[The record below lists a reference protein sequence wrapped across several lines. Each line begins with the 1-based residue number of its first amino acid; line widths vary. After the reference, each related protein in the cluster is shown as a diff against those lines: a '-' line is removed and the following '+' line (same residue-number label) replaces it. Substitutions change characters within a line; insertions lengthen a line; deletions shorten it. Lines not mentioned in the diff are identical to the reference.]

1 MKRKIIAILLCL
13 FTSFS
18 IMGCGKEEEVV
29 SEEELTISNE
39 LKQNDYRGGLLRAL
53 SLKDSVMKIVDDM
66 KANNKVIRE
75 DNPNSYWV
83 SKNYQDFVNTMLTIP
98 IIDDTQWFNEEE
110 TKWEDI
116 ITQMGKV
123 KSTFTVEED
132 GNYSLDRSITIK
144 RNEKDDY
151 SVIGANDTMSSII
164 SMPVGS
170 NYNNSESRANY
181 RILYDCDKDWCQAY
195 SSVNV
200 FATLKPFTSQ
210 LFEYRHINDNVYVI
224 QTSTERLLIELKPT
238 DVDTDIRNRSVKEF
252 YYSKLADGKRSEFRP
267 FESLKETDENGII
280 NAGNMTLNE
289 NMLQYPYLNEKGDYA
304 FRYGTNDSVF
314 IKNSYDLTREWVFE
328 DKALQQAMSYKN
340 GVFSV
345 ITYNKLAHKY
355 EQFIYSLESAGSST
369 VEEIEKIVDIK
380 SLTGDN
386 K

>member
-1 MKRKIIAILLCL
+1 M
-13 FTSFS
+13 
-18 IMGCGKEEEVV
+18 
-29 SEEELTISNE
+29 
-39 LKQNDYRGGLLRAL
+39 
-53 SLKDSVMKIVDDM
+53 
-66 KANNKVIRE
+66 
-75 DNPNSYWV
+75 
-83 SKNYQDFVNTMLTIP
+83 
-98 IIDDTQWFNEEE
+98 
-110 TKWEDI
+110 
-116 ITQMGKV
+116 
-123 KSTFTVEED
+123 
-132 GNYSLDRSITIK
+132 
-144 RNEKDDY
+144 
-151 SVIGANDTMSSII
+151 
-164 SMPVGS
+164 
-170 NYNNSESRANY
+170 
-181 RILYDCDKDWCQAY
+181 
-195 SSVNV
+195 
-200 FATLKPFTSQ
+200 KPFTSQ

-252 YYSKLADGKRSEFRP
+252 YYSKLADGKRSEFKP

-289 NMLQYPYLNEKGDYA
+289 NMLQYPYLNENGDYA

-355 EQFIYSLESAGSST
+355 EQFIYSLESAGSNT
-369 VEEIEKIVDIK
+369 VEEIEKIVDMQ